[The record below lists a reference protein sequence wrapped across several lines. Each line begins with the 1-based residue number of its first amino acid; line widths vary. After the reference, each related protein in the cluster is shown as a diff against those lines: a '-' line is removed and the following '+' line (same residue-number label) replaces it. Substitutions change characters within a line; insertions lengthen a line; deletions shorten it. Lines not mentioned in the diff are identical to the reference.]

1 MRWRAHA
8 LRGVFYHDIIYGA
21 PHHHI
26 VAAYDTPRGVR
37 AGTGRTLYYDHIS
50 HCICIYIDIVYIY
63 LYFQY
68 KFYL

>member
-8 LRGVFYHDIIYGA
+8 LRGVFYDDIIYGA

-26 VAAYDTPRGVR
+26 VAAYDAPRGVR

-50 HCICIYIDIVYIY
+50 HSIVYI
-63 LYFQY
+63 LILFIYFCICRLS
-68 KFYL
+68 FIL